1 MDKRASDTFVRSAA
15 ILMGLITIYLYVGSV
30 FASLVQLAWKLGLDV
45 DWLVRVLS
53 PVFEGPFLWLFGKW

>member
-1 MDKRASDTFVRSAA
+1 MNSSSDTLIRGTA

-30 FASLVQLAWKLGLDV
+30 FASLVQMAWELGFNL
-45 DWLVRVLS
+45 DWLARVLS